1 MADGNATAS
10 RLGLVNN
17 TGTDYEKLFL
27 KVFSGEVLTAFSENN
42 VFSDALHT
50 VRTISSGKAAQFPVT
65 GTATAAY
72 HTPGNL
78 LTGGAILHN
87 EKVINIDDL
96 LIAQTFVA
104 NIDELMNHYD
114 VRSIYASEL
123 GKALAKRYDQ
133 NVAKTIANASRAS
146 ATLTGGSGGTVLT
159 LPSGAGNTTSA
170 GVDGDELAAA
180 IYDIAQVFDENDI
193 PKTDRYV
200 VLPPAEYY
208 KLPEAATRTISTD
221 YNPGGNGSYGS
232 GNVQQIAG
240 MPVIMS
246 NNVPQVNR
254 PPGVDD
260 SGDASADAAEL
271 GGSNNTYA
279 GDDSKTLG
287 LVFHKSAV
295 GTVKLLDL
303 QTEMSGQDYGVMYQ
317 GTLMVAKYALG
328 HGILRP
334 EAAATIKLN
343 TA

>member
-1 MADGNATAS
+1 VTNATAS

-17 TGTDYEKLFL
+17 SGTAYEALFL

-50 VRTISSGKAAQFPVT
+50 VRTISSGKSAQFPVT
-65 GTATAAY
+65 GTASAAY

-114 VRSIYASEL
+114 VRAIYASEL
-123 GKALAKRYDQ
+123 GKALAKTYDQ
-133 NVAKTIANASRAS
+133 NVAKCIANASRAS
-146 ATLTGGSGGTVLT
+146 TTLTGGSGGTVLT
-159 LPSGAGNTTSA
+159 LASGNTASA
-170 GVDGDELAAA
+170 NVTGDELAAA
-180 IYDIAQVFDENDI
+180 IYDIAQAFDERDI
-193 PKTDRYV
+193 PKTDRFV

-208 KLPEAATRTISTD
+208 KLPESATRTISTD
-221 YNPGGNGSYGS
+221 YNPGGNGSFAS

-246 NNVPQVNR
+246 NNVPQTNVGSN
-254 PPGVDD
+254 P
-260 SGDASADAAEL
+260 
-271 GGSNNTYA
+271 GGSNNTYS
-279 GDDSKTLG
+279 GDDSKTIG

-295 GTVKLLDL
+295 GTVKLLDMT
-303 QTEMSGQDYGVMYQ
+303 TEISGNDYQVMYQ

-328 HGILRP
+328 HGTLRP
-334 EAAATIKLN
+334 EAAATIKLS
-343 TA
+343 AS

>member
-1 MADGNATAS
+1 MTNATAS

-17 TGTDYEKLFL
+17 TGTAYEALFL
-27 KVFSGEVLTAFSENN
+27 RVFSGEVLTAFSENN

-50 VRTISSGKAAQFPVT
+50 VRTISSGKSAQFPVT
-65 GTATAAY
+65 GTASAAY

-114 VRSIYASEL
+114 VRAIYASEL
-123 GKALAKRYDQ
+123 GKALAKTYDQ
-133 NVAKTIANASRAS
+133 NVAKCIANASRGTT
-146 ATLTGGSGGTVLT
+146 TLTGGSGGTVLT
-159 LPSGAGNTTSA
+159 LASGNTASA
-170 GVDGDELAAA
+170 NVSGDELAGA
-180 IYDIAQVFDENDI
+180 IYDIAQAFDERDI
-193 PKTDRYV
+193 PKTDRFV

-208 KLPEAATRTISTD
+208 KLPETATRTISTD
-221 YNPGGNGSYGS
+221 FNPGGNGSFAS

-246 NNVPQVNR
+246 NNIPQSNVGSN
-254 PPGVDD
+254 P
-260 SGDASADAAEL
+260 
-271 GGSNNTYA
+271 GGSNNTYS
-279 GDDSKTLG
+279 GDDSKTIG

-295 GTVKLLDL
+295 GTVKLLDMT
-303 QTEMSGQDYGVMYQ
+303 TEISGNDYQVMYQ

-328 HGILRP
+328 HGTLRP
-334 EAAATIKLN
+334 EAAATIKLS
-343 TA
+343 AS

>member
-1 MADGNATAS
+1 MSNATAS

-17 TGTDYEKLFL
+17 SGTAYEALFL

-50 VRTISSGKAAQFPVT
+50 VRTISSGKSAQFPVT
-65 GTATAAY
+65 GTASAAY

-114 VRSIYASEL
+114 VRAIYASEL
-123 GKALAKRYDQ
+123 GKALAKTYDQ
-133 NVAKTIANASRAS
+133 NVAKCIANASRAS
-146 ATLTGGSGGTVLT
+146 TTLTGGSGGTVLT
-159 LPSGAGNTTSA
+159 LASGNTATA
-170 GVDGDELAAA
+170 NVTGDELAAA
-180 IYDIAQVFDENDI
+180 IYDIAQAFDERDI
-193 PKTDRYV
+193 PKTDRFV

-208 KLPEAATRTISTD
+208 KLPESATRTISTD
-221 YNPGGNGSYGS
+221 FNPGGNGSFAS

-246 NNVPQVNR
+246 NNIPQSNVGSN
-254 PPGVDD
+254 P
-260 SGDASADAAEL
+260 
-271 GGSNNTYA
+271 GGSNNTYS
-279 GDDSKTLG
+279 GDDSKTIG

-295 GTVKLLDL
+295 GTVKLLDMT
-303 QTEMSGQDYGVMYQ
+303 TEISGNDYQVMYQ

-328 HGILRP
+328 HGTLRP
-334 EAAATIKLN
+334 EAAATIKLS
-343 TA
+343 AS